1 MSRTSQ
7 FLLVPTVDALDLVG
21 EPVRC
26 AGPLHTVAVHVSN
39 FTGRVHLEA
48 SLVAEP
54 GDGDWFPAVDPLDY
68 PRQPASGGETSVT
81 GVTFRG
87 NYPWLRAR
95 VERSHLAPPVG
106 DPAATYGMVDKMLL
120 ND

>member
-7 FLLVPTVDALDLVG
+7 FLLVPTADTLDIVG
-21 EPVRC
+21 PPVRC
-26 AGPLHTVAVHVSN
+26 GGPLHTVAAHVSN

-54 GDGDWFPAVDPLDY
+54 GDADWFPVVEPLDY
-68 PRQPASGGETSVT
+68 PRDMASIGETSVV

-87 NYPWLRAR
+87 NYLWLRAR

-106 DPAATYGMVDKMLL
+106 DPAATYGLVDKILL